1 MIKRRI
7 MKMKLNITNI
17 GRILICLMV
26 FASCSD
32 DKLSETSVF
41 GDPIT
46 ESNEFDKWIYK
57 EYTTPYN
64 ILFKYRFE
72 DIESSM
78 GYYLTPA
85 DYNQSIALAKMVK
98 YICLEVYDI
107 ATGSTEFI
115 RSYFPKIIFLSGSP
129 AYKTNG
135 SIIL

>member
-98 YICLEVYDI
+98 
-107 ATGSTEFI
+107 
-115 RSYFPKIIFLSGSP
+115 
-129 AYKTNG
+129 
-135 SIIL
+135 